1 MFSHHVFQLCQS
13 MVYNFYWI
21 YVIFI
26 WNWPWSYTLWLD
38 FNTVVTVVYVKFTCE
53 LVFVILPVSFIHVHV
68 TTFIYVKLACELVFW
83 LKIIYL
89 KYIFSHHVFQLCQS
103 MVYNFYWIYVIFIWN
118 WPWSYTLWLDF
129 NTVQYCCLC
138 EIYLWTCICELA
150 CVFCTCSCYY
160 FYICEICLWTCNF

>member
-1 MFSHHVFQLCQS
+1 MRILLPQ
-13 MVYNFYWI
+13 
-21 YVIFI
+21 
-26 WNWPWSYTLWLD
+26 D
-38 FNTVVTVVYVKFTCE
+38 AVVYTQRPAYGSALIPGGKQYPVWTDEVKCTQT
-53 LVFVILPVSFIHVHV
+53 VSFVSLGVDI
-68 TTFIYVKLACELVFW
+68 TIAR

-89 KYIFSHHVFQLCQS
+89 KYMFSHHVFQLCQS

-160 FYICEICLWTCNF
+160 FYLCEICLWTCIF